1 MELVLIEPNSHEWN
15 YMWEWL
21 ASHPI
26 NEGIIEPTAALNDGE
41 AWQYMGSYKQDDR
54 VIHSFRH
61 RNHPRIN
68 ERKDL
73 NVQASDKF
81 TTDQIHRKFKL

>member
-1 MELVLIEPNSHEWN
+1 MELVLLVVGSAEWEYAWN
-15 YMWEWL
+15 WL

-26 NEGIIEPTAALNDGE
+26 NDGITNPSSAINNGE
-41 AWQYMGSYKQDDR
+41 SWMYMGSYKQDDR